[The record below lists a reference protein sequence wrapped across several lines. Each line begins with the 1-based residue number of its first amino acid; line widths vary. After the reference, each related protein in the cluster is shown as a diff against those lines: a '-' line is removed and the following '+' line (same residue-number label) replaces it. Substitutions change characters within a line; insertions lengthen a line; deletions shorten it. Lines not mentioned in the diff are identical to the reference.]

1 MTLETPRLI
10 IRRFKPSDLTDLHE
24 ILSDAETMR
33 FCEPPYDL
41 EKTDAFLR
49 DFCIARQGAL
59 AAAEKTSGKVIGYIL
74 FKSFGGGE
82 FEAGWFINRGFWRQG
97 YAYEAMGGIFERA
110 FSYGAVRIFA
120 ETIDPVK
127 SVGLMKKL
135 GMKLCEV
142 QKGEA
147 KDLDGNACDM
157 YVYELWREDFINM

>member
-1 MTLETPRLI
+1 MTLETPRLL
-10 IRRFKPSDLTDLHE
+10 IRRFKPSDLADLHE

-41 EKTDAFLR
+41 AKTDSFLR

-59 AAAEKTSGKVIGYIL
+59 AAVDKASGKVIGYIL
-74 FKSFGGGE
+74 FNPCGDGD

-97 YAYEAMGGIFERA
+97 YAYEAMSWIFERA
-110 FSYGAVRIFA
+110 FSDGAVRIFA

-142 QKGEA
+142 QKGAA
-147 KDLDGNACDM
+147 KDTGGKVCDM
-157 YVYELWREDFINM
+157 YVYEIRREDFINM